1 MFTMNYR
8 HAYHAGNFADVLKH
22 AVLALAL
29 RYLKRKEAPLRVI
42 DTHAGAGRYVLT
54 SPQSAKT
61 GEWQGGIG
69 RLLGPDA
76 KPLPQLA
83 LRHLEP
89 YLAAVRAENASDTL
103 AVYPGSPAIA
113 LRLLRAHD
121 TLIANELHP
130 EERSRLAHA
139 IGADRRVKVLGLDAW
154 VALKALLPPKE
165 RRGIVLIDPPF
176 EERDELASMA
186 TGLAQAVERFATGL
200 YVAWYPIKDPGP
212 VARFHAAVAA
222 LATTSRPLRIEL
234 LLRRPID
241 RDRLN
246 GCGLVVLN
254 PSYTLEEEL
263 AAVLPEL
270 AQRFAAAEGG
280 ATYRLDRIDA
290 MFGAAAPTPPRRM
303 RLKPRKCRR

>member
-1 MFTMNYR
+1 MNYR
-8 HAYHAGNFADVLKH
+8 HSYHAGNFADVLKH

-42 DTHAGAGRYVLT
+42 DTHAGAGRYLLT

-61 GEWQGGIG
+61 GEWRGGIA
-69 RLLGPDA
+69 RLLGPDTQ
-76 KPLPQLA
+76 PLPQGA

-89 YLAAVRAENASDTL
+89 YLAAVRAENASDRL

-113 LRLLRAHD
+113 LRLLRADD

-130 EERSRLAHA
+130 EERLQLERA
-139 IGADRRVKVLGLDAW
+139 IGSDRRVKVMGLDAW

-176 EERDELASMA
+176 EERDELDSML
-186 TGLAQAVERFATGL
+186 TGLAQALERFATGL
-200 YVAWYPIKDPGP
+200 YIAWYPIKDPRP

-222 LATTSRPLRIEL
+222 LATTSKPLRIEL
-234 LLRRPID
+234 LIRRPIE

-246 GCGLVVLN
+246 GCGLVVIN
-254 PSYTLEEEL
+254 PPHTLEEEL
-263 AAVLPEL
+263 VAVLAEL
-270 AQRFAAAEGG
+270 TQRFAAAEGG
-280 ATYRLDRIDA
+280 ASYRLDRIDA
-290 MFGAAAPTPPRRM
+290 ASAAAPTPQRRM
-303 RLKPRKCRR
+303 RMKPQKCRS

>member
-1 MFTMNYR
+1 MNYR
-8 HAYHAGNFADVLKH
+8 HSYHAGNFADVLKH
-22 AVLALAL
+22 VVLALAL

-42 DTHAGAGRYVLT
+42 DTHAGAGRYALT
-54 SPQSAKT
+54 SAQSAKT
-61 GEWQGGIG
+61 GEWQGGIA
-69 RLLGPDA
+69 RLLGPNA
-76 KPLPQLA
+76 KPLPHHA

-113 LRLLRAHD
+113 LSLLRAHD

-130 EERSRLAHA
+130 EERLRLEEA
-139 IGADRRVKVLGLDAW
+139 IGADRRVKVMGLNAW

-176 EERDELASMA
+176 EDPDELDRMA
-186 TGLAQAVERFATGL
+186 RGLAQALERFATGF
-200 YVAWYPIKDPGP
+200 YIAWYPIKDPRL

-222 LATTSRPLRIEL
+222 LATTSKPLRIEL

-246 GCGLVVLN
+246 GCGLVVIN
-254 PSYTLEEEL
+254 PSYQLEDEL
-263 AAVLPEL
+263 VAVLPEL
-270 AQRFAAAEGG
+270 TQRFAAAEGG
-280 ATYRLDRIDA
+280 ASYRLDRIDA
-290 MFGAAAPTPPRRM
+290 SSSAASTPQRRM
-303 RLKPRKCRR
+303 RVKPPKCRR